1 MYNYN
6 DCECKTIIE
15 KTDIDN
21 LLLLLYN
28 MSNNINFD
36 IIDDEDAEKSLNIEK
51 NVTPFQT
58 SLTEYLSKNK
68 PVVYLLT
75 PCFASLCYVNY
86 VHCLMATVELFRK
99 YNIELNIEFCRNDSL
114 VSRARNN
121 LVARAM
127 ANPKMTHIIFIDN
140 DISWD
145 PQDILKL
152 IISDKNIVGGIYP
165 LKNYNWSQLL
175 ADKKNPTNPNVIGE
189 WIKRKNASQFKDI
202 ISDESMIQYNLVR
215 YNVNYLNNTLNIE
228 KNLAKVKHI
237 ATGFM
242 MIKRSVI
249 EKMSKAFPSTKYVDD
264 VNFLRPE
271 ENEFAYALFDCGV
284 EEGHYFSED
293 WLFCHRWTKM
303 GGSIWMDVSISLTHT
318 GIEDYRGCY
327 ITSVL
332 N

>member
-1 MYNYN
+1 
-6 DCECKTIIE
+6 
-15 KTDIDN
+15 
-21 LLLLLYN
+21 

-36 IIDDEDAEKSLNIEK
+36 IIDDDAPTNPDKSSLEVKQSN
-51 NVTPFQT
+51 PFQIA
-58 SLTEYLSKNK
+58 LTEYLSKNS
-68 PVVYLLT
+68 PVVYILT

-86 VHCLMATVELFRK
+86 VHCLMSTIELFRK
-99 YNIELNIEFCRNDSL
+99 NGIELIIEFCRNDSL

-127 ANPKMTHIIFIDN
+127 ANPRMTHIMFIDN

-152 IISDKNIVGGIYP
+152 VISDKNLVGGIYP
-165 LKNYNWSQLL
+165 LKNYNWSDLL
-175 ADKKNPTNPNVIGE
+175 VDRKNPTVPSPNVVQQ
-189 WIKRKNASQFKDI
+189 WVQRKNASQFKDI
-202 ISDESMIQYNLVR
+202 ISDENMIQFNLLR
-215 YNVNYLNNTLNIE
+215 YNVNYVSNTLNIE
-228 KNLAKVKHI
+228 KNLAKVKHL

-303 GGSIWMDVSISLTHT
+303 GGSIWIDVSIALTHT
-318 GIEDYRGCY
+318 GIEDYKGCY
-327 ITSVL
+327 ITSL
-332 N
+332 I

>member
-1 MYNYN
+1 
-6 DCECKTIIE
+6 
-15 KTDIDN
+15 
-21 LLLLLYN
+21 

-36 IIDDEDAEKSLNIEK
+36 IIDDDVPTSTKGLDIEK
-51 NVTPFQT
+51 NTTPFHVN
-58 SLTEYLSKNK
+58 LTEYLSKNK
-68 PVVYLLT
+68 PVIYLLT

-86 VHCLMATVELFRK
+86 VHCLMETIELFRK
-99 YNIELNIEFCRNDSL
+99 YSIEIKVEFCRNDSL

-127 ANPKMTHIIFIDN
+127 GDPKMTHIIFIDN

-152 IISDKNIVGGIYP
+152 VIADKNIVGGIYP
-165 LKNYNWSQLL
+165 LKNYNWSDLL
-175 ADKKNPTNPNVIGE
+175 VNKKNPSNPDVISDM
-189 WIKRKNASQFKDI
+189 IKRKNASQFKDVV
-202 ISDESMIQYNLVR
+202 SDENMIQYNLVR

-228 KNLAKVKHI
+228 KNLSKVKHI

-271 ENEFAYALFDCGV
+271 ENKFAYALFDCGV

-318 GIEDYRGCY
+318 GIEDYKGCY
-327 ITSVL
+327 VTSII
-332 N
+332 